1 MAAWAGLGG
10 AHVPC
15 GAEGVPCAEAEVVA
29 CEVVTVPLAAVAA
42 ASLGLEVLDL
52 AEALSLALDT
62 VDYDVSHHEGCGSSE
77 AVDIS
82 DCLLH

>member
-15 GAEGVPCAEAEVVA
+15 GVEGVPCAEAEVVA

-42 ASLGLEVLDL
+42 ASLGLEVLDR
-52 AEALSLALDT
+52 ARALSLALDT
-62 VDYDVSHHEGCGSSE
+62 
-77 AVDIS
+77 
-82 DCLLH
+82 